1 MKFSLLKYI
10 INISVTLTFTLMLVA
25 CNSSEEAQLPT
36 RSFADSYSLTDFNLN
51 DDYRYW
57 EIRQGNSSYQK
68 AGHTVLQKFDTNK
81 HSTLTSD
88 QISRLQKINV
98 DNGYD
103 STCRPE
109 YCPIYGVAV
118 LSDSFFTIESETD
131 LITFFD
137 EIDTE
142 AELYVYLSKS
152 GSQAKTYEKNGLG
165 YKALVSWDNYCG
177 TRGENLVQVFT
188 DGTVEVI
195 REISV
200 SEYNGCY

>member
-1 MKFSLLKYI
+1 
-10 INISVTLTFTLMLVA
+10 ML
-25 CNSSEEAQLPT
+25 
-36 RSFADSYSLTDFNLN
+36 R
-51 DDYRYW
+51 
-57 EIRQGNSSYQK
+57 
-68 AGHTVLQKFDTNK
+68 KFDNSRYEQL
-81 HSTLTSD
+81 STEQL
-88 QISRLQKINV
+88 SRLNSINV

-103 STCRPE
+103 TKCGAD

-165 YKALVSWDNYCG
+165 YKVLISWDNNCG

-195 REISV
+195 QELSV